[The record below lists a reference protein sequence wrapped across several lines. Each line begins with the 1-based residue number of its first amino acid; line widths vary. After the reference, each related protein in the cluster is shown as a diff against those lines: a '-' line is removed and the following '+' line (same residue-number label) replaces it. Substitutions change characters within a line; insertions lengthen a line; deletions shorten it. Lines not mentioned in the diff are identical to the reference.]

1 MTRGVTVSDT
11 AGGLVAGS
19 PPPGFGFAQVA
30 FAGHSRRDHLPTAG
44 QISKRLNEAWAL
56 LQAAGVRRARLLS
69 GYAGG
74 SDQLAVSTWQEAG
87 LGPVQ
92 VVSPH
97 LGDAVALPANLQNEA
112 TQLDGAT
119 TRARR
124 LSPHLAQ
131 SRWII
136 GAADLLVA
144 FWNGEAARGSGG
156 TADTV
161 RLALQHGVPVLWV
174 HADKPGIRL
183 IRPQHLLEDCGFGE
197 LIDLLASDATSLVVA
212 ATPEVVQAA
221 LAELGLSSGE
231 DAEPAESKPPLKL
244 AWPWRSY
251 AGFRRWLGGKPEPST
266 RPTPPADLLA
276 QPGFKRLTDARS
288 DAAREA
294 QRLGAM
300 HRSKQVILLA
310 IAIAM
315 ATAGSA
321 GAMWPALKLTFVG
334 LELVLA
340 ISAYLVWR
348 SSERGDH
355 HLLWGAARKT
365 AEDLRLERVAW
376 VLGVSTVPHDP
387 LSNNADAARRARRL
401 AGLPSGAFDASR
413 VAAWGAWVVEELLA
427 GQAGYHRDQARIN
440 ARIAHR
446 LHQAENISFAI
457 LLLLLVVY
465 LVVSLGFSA
474 EIGHAPKWLSGL
486 VFMAG
491 AIVPAIGAACLAL
504 EATLSIAD
512 QARRSATLDRQ
523 LEALR
528 RDLGDRWGLEDL
540 QSVARAAIRLQ
551 RAQEDHWSD
560 EAGRRRL
567 FRGG

>member
-1 MTRGVTVSDT
+1 MTGATVSDKT
-11 AGGLVAGS
+11 AGLAAGG
-19 PPPGFGFAQVA
+19 PPPVFGFAQIA
-30 FAGHSRRDHLPTAG
+30 FAGHSRPEDLADPA
-44 QISKRLNEAWAL
+44 QIATRLHEVWTV
-56 LQAAGVRRARLLS
+56 LQAAGLQRARLLC
-69 GYAGG
+69 GYADG
-74 SDQLAVSTWQEAG
+74 SDQIAVSTWRETG
-87 LGPVQ
+87 LGPIQLVA
-92 VVSPH
+92 PH
-97 LGDAVALPANLQNEA
+97 LDDLEKLPVDLRADATL
-112 TQLDGAT
+112 LDGTA

-136 GAADLLVA
+136 GATDLLVVVWDGKA
-144 FWNGEAARGSGG
+144 PRGSGG

-161 RLALQHGVPVLWV
+161 RLALQHGVPVLWI
-174 HADKPGIRL
+174 HPDMPFTRL

-197 LIDLLASDATSLVVA
+197 LIELLAGDAAPIVVA
-212 ATPEVVQAA
+212 ATPDVVRATLVELDLQPDDGAEVP
-221 LAELGLSSGE
+221 
-231 DAEPAESKPPLKL
+231 EPGPPLKL

-251 AGFRRWLGGKPEPST
+251 ATFRRWLGGKPTPPS
-266 RPTPPADLLA
+266 PHAPPADLLA

-321 GAMWPALKLTFVG
+321 GAMWPELKLILVSV
-334 LELVLA
+334 ELSLA

-348 SSERGDH
+348 SSERGNH
-355 HLLWGAARKT
+355 HVLWGEARKA

-376 VLGVSTVPHDP
+376 VLGVSTTPHKP

-401 AGLPSGAFDASR
+401 AGLPSGPFDADR
-413 VAAWGAWVVEELLA
+413 VSVWGAWVVQELLT

-440 ARIAHR
+440 ARISHR
-446 LHQAENISFAI
+446 LHQAENVSFAV
-457 LLLLLVVY
+457 LLLVLALY
-465 LVVSLGFSA
+465 LVVAIAFSGA
-474 EIGHAPKWLSGL
+474 DGHAPKWLSGL
-486 VFMAG
+486 VFMVG

-504 EATLSIAD
+504 EATLSIDD
-512 QARRSATLDRQ
+512 QARRSAILARQ
-523 LEALR
+523 MQDLG
-528 RDLGDRWGLEDL
+528 RDLGDSWSLEDL
-540 QSVARAAIRLQ
+540 QSAARAAIRLQ